1 MEGLWAYPRE
11 GHLTFWG
18 CQKLPGVFPAE
29 QESVGGGLRGDRA
42 QQEHYLEACRSPGHQ
57 VSVAGGIPKQAQG
70 CSGRGLAGVMKV
82 QSDG

>member
-29 QESVGGGLRGDRA
+29 QESVGGGSGETVPSKNTIWKPAVLRAIKCQWQVEFPNRHRGVRGA
-42 QQEHYLEACRSPGHQ
+42 VSP
-57 VSVAGGIPKQAQG
+57 A
-70 CSGRGLAGVMKV
+70 
-82 QSDG
+82 